1 MAKEDNKKDDVK
13 KDDRL
18 KALDAALSQI
28 EKQYGKGSVMKL
40 GDTSHMQVETVP
52 TGSLSLDIALGAGG
66 VPKGRIVEALR
77 DLLMQSMRLIRS
89 MQEILVWI
97 LIISTFPSRT
107 MGNRHWRSLRP
118 WCVLEQWIL

>member
-40 GDTSHMQVETVP
+40 GDTSHMQVDPAPFLRRVP
-52 TGSLSLDIALGAGG
+52 ALA
-66 VPKGRIVEALR
+66 
-77 DLLMQSMRLIRS
+77 RS
-89 MQEILVWI
+89 PDFG
-97 LIISTFPSRT
+97 TFCP
-107 MGNRHWRSLRP
+107 
-118 WCVLEQWIL
+118 